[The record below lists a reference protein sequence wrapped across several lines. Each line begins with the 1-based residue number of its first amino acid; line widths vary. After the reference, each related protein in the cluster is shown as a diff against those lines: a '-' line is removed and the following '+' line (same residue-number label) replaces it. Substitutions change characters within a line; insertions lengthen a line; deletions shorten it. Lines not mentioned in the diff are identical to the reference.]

1 MRSRAAAGLFLL
13 VAGLAAAPADEDS
26 TAFLTAAQGNLHAM
40 PADAPTVAVN
50 ANDGR
55 YVAFTSDVPLSPADT
70 NAYGDIYVLDRTTRE
85 VTLETPTAGGF
96 SDPGHAWPHLS
107 GDGRF
112 LVYETSGRSPGAP
125 RIIVLRDR
133 WNKTSRTI
141 ERPGEP
147 VNGSSRHGTISAD
160 GRTVVFTSAA
170 TNVVDGP
177 DANGTG
183 EDVYRFDVLSGTL
196 TRVSLAA
203 DGRQLSDGSSFAPTV
218 SADGR
223 YVAFSSTAPLDG
235 VAAAPLPRGSRPL
248 VNVYVRDVTQ
258 SMTRRVSARPDGAL
272 PNGSSYDAAING
284 DGRWVAY
291 VSDASDLVRDD
302 GNRAADIFLFD
313 GKTRT
318 TELVSRSESGGSAN
332 GASTHPAMSTAGTVL
347 AFQSDASD
355 LTCSRRCP
363 PAARDINLV
372 ADIFTFDRRTRLL
385 RRVSTGRASWTEPSI
400 GPALDGIGSVIAF
413 SSRHP
418 RDSTDEGDDYDLF
431 VRLPVK

>member
-1 MRSRAAAGLFLL
+1 MRWRAAAGLVLL
-13 VAGLAAAPADEDS
+13 VAGLAANPADEDS
-26 TAFLTAAQGNLHAM
+26 TAFLTAAQGNVHAM

-70 NAYGDIYVLDRTTRE
+70 NAYADIYVLDRTTRE
-85 VTLETPTAGGF
+85 VTLETPTPGGF
-96 SDPGHAWPHLS
+96 SDPDHAWPHLS

-112 LVYETSGRSPGAP
+112 LVYETSGRSPGVP
-125 RIIVLRDR
+125 RILVLRDR

-141 ERPGEP
+141 ERSGEP

-183 EDVYRFDVLSGTL
+183 EDVYRFDVPSGTL

-203 DGRQLSDGSSFAPTV
+203 DGRQLADGSSFAPTV

-258 SMTRRVSARPDGAL
+258 SVTRRVSARPDGAL

-372 ADIFTFDRRTRLL
+372 ADIFTFDRRTRLV
-385 RRVSTGRASWTEPSI
+385 RRVSTGRASWAEPSI

-413 SSRHP
+413 SSKHP